1 MLHSLMLV
9 YVVVNHCS
17 SRIFFNIILKRDGN
31 LDLVSETHTL
41 YELKAIITLYEPVC
55 IYCDP
60 FTVFDIF

>member
-9 YVVVNHCS
+9 YVVE
-17 SRIFFNIILKRDGN
+17 N
-31 LDLVSETHTL
+31 LYLVSETHTL
-41 YELKAIITLYEPVC
+41 YELKTIIALYEPVC